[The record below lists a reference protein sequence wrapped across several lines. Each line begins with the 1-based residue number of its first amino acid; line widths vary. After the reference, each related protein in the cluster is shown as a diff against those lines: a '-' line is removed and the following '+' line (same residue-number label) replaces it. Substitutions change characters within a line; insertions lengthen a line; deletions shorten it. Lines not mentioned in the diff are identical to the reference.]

1 MRPPRWRAQLDR
13 MLTPAESP
21 PWSNRLVN
29 WVLVSLV
36 LVSVL
41 AAVVETLEEL
51 PARVGWFLRLVEALA
66 VAVMTVEYAL
76 RLWAAPEREAIGT
89 REPWQARLRYATSFV
104 GLVDLFA
111 VLPALVAAVVPIPTD
126 ARRLLRV
133 LRLLKL
139 ARYTPAL
146 PLFAAVIRNESRAL
160 LATLLVVVVL
170 LVLEAS
176 IMYVLERE
184 AQPKVFASIPH
195 AMWWAIVTIAT
206 VGYGDMYPITPV
218 GRIFGGMVMV
228 IGIAVFAVPAGILA
242 TGFASEIRKRDFVVT
257 WQTVANVPLFTGL
270 DAARIAEIA
279 RLLKRQVVPA
289 QFAVVRRGD
298 PADAMFFIMAGE
310 VQVDITPTPVRLGR
324 GQYFGEIALIRDTV
338 RTATVTTLTECQLLS
353 LDVADFRRL
362 LENNPSL
369 KATITRTA
377 EERLGALSGA
387 PSAESGMGGRPGSRP
402 PA

>member
-1 MRPPRWRAQLDR
+1 M
-13 MLTPAESP
+13 
-21 PWSNRLVN
+21 
-29 WVLVSLV
+29 
-36 LVSVL
+36 
-41 AAVVETLEEL
+41 
-51 PARVGWFLRLVEALA
+51 
-66 VAVMTVEYAL
+66 AVMAVEYAL

-89 REPWQARLRYATSFV
+89 REPWRARLHYATSFV

-126 ARRLLRV
+126 ALRLLRV

-160 LATLLVVVVL
+160 LATLLVVVIL

-206 VGYGDMYPITPV
+206 VGYGDMFPITPV
-218 GRIFGGMVMV
+218 GKIFGGMVMV

-257 WQTVANVPLFTGL
+257 WQTVANVPLFAGL

-338 RTATVTTLTECQLLS
+338 RTATVTTLAECQLLS

-377 EERLGALSGA
+377 EERLGALTGA
-387 PSAESGMGGRPGSRP
+387 AAAESGGGRRPGSGP